1 MTRLSWEL
9 RRAFESLG
17 WYGKSG
23 LFMLLAAVVLGVAVL
38 PARMDE
44 LEKITAE
51 VDALNARLRL
61 TGPGSGKRA
70 DSHEE
75 KLGTFY
81 KFFPSADSLP
91 DWLERIYAAA
101 EKNGVRVDAGEYKL
115 LQERG
120 WKLDKYQITL
130 PVKGSYPQIR
140 GFISQV
146 LADIPAIALDE
157 VDFRRDG
164 VGNAVLDVR
173 LRLTLFTGRQ

>member
-1 MTRLSWEL
+1 MT
-9 RRAFESLG
+9 AVA
-17 WYGKSG
+17 
-23 LFMLLAAVVLGVAVL
+23 LAVAVL

-44 LEKITAE
+44 LEKITSE
-51 VDALNARLRL
+51 VDALNTRFRLS
-61 TGPGSGKRA
+61 GPDSGKRV

-81 KFFPSADSLP
+81 KFFPSAGSLP
-91 DWLERIYAAA
+91 DWLEKIYAAA
-101 EKNGVRVDAGEYKL
+101 EKNGVRIDAGEYKL

-130 PVKGSYPQIR
+130 PVKGSYPQVR

-164 VGNAVLDVR
+164 IGSAVLDVR

>member
-17 WYGKSG
+17 WHGKSG

-81 KFFPSADSLP
+81 KFFPSAGSLP

-101 EKNGVRVDAGEYKL
+101 EKN
-115 LQERG
+115 
-120 WKLDKYQITL
+120 
-130 PVKGSYPQIR
+130 
-140 GFISQV
+140 
-146 LADIPAIALDE
+146 
-157 VDFRRDG
+157 
-164 VGNAVLDVR
+164 
-173 LRLTLFTGRQ
+173 